1 MSEAVGLHARKSS
14 LRCRAPEATL
24 ELARGFAAIAGITE
38 VTDLTNLDVLGL
50 PVFISHRPAASSF
63 AYGKGLESIDAEIG
77 AYMEAIEYHFSEPP
91 HGMVPSRNVETRWG
105 IAREVVGVGEAP
117 SSFLDFCPRLGRAVE
132 LDGPLLLVEVETLDH
147 QDHARAWLPA
157 ELAFSPAPESIG
169 QALFGASTNG
179 LASGNSVLE
188 ASVHALTELLER
200 DIWSFE
206 FVRRTSQRVADDSLP
221 DEIAAVSER
230 ARRHGLELVVR
241 TILNEHELPF
251 FAAFLF
257 DPSQPRLRFFNGG
270 WGCHVEPRIALT
282 RAVTEA
288 AQSRLA
294 YIHGGRSEP
303 RRDDERGEREKIE
316 AQIAVVRSSRKSV
329 TWAELERAAAPMPDG
344 LERMLEQLLA
354 RVTRATGRAVY
365 RLCYTDADSPL
376 AVVRLIAPGLEHF
389 GEGRTRVGPR
399 LARAIETSAHAA
411 RAKVA
416 QPKAPGESAN
426 P

>member
-1 MSEAVGLHARKSS
+1 LRAVELHPRKSS
-14 LRCRAPEATL
+14 FRCRAPEATL
-24 ELARGFAAIAGITE
+24 ELARELAAVAGIAE
-38 VTDLTNLDVLGL
+38 VTDLTDRDVLGL
-50 PVFISHRPAASSF
+50 PVFISHRPAANSF
-63 AYGKGLESIDAEIG
+63 AYGKGLEPIDAELG
-77 AYMEAIEYHFSEPP
+77 AYMESIEYHFSEP
-91 HGMVPSRNVETRWG
+91 HSAHRVVTRWG
-105 IAREVVGVGEAP
+105 TAREVVGVAEAP

-132 LDGPLLLVEVETLDH
+132 LDGPLLLAEAEALDG
-147 QDHARAWLPA
+147 ARAWVPA
-157 ELAFSPAPESIG
+157 ELAFSPVPEVG
-169 QALFGASTNG
+169 QALFGASSNG

-206 FVRRTSQRVADDSLP
+206 FVRRSSQRVADDSLP

-257 DPSQPRLRFFNGG
+257 DPSQPRLRSFNGG
-270 WGCHVEPRIALT
+270 WGCHIDARVALT

-303 RRDDERGEREKIE
+303 RRPTSLFAAGERDEQEQIE
-316 AQIAVVRSSRKSV
+316 AQIAVVRSRRGSV
-329 TWAELERAAAPMPDG
+329 RWGELERAAVPTPDG
-344 LERMLEQLLA
+344 LERMLEHLLA
-354 RVTRATGRAVY
+354 RVSRATGRTVY
-365 RLCYTDADSPL
+365 RLCYTDVDSPL

-389 GEGRTRVGPR
+389 CEGRTRIGPR
-399 LARAIETSAHAA
+399 LARAIETSARAA
-411 RAKVA
+411 RAEERA
-416 QPKAPGESAN
+416 SS
-426 P
+426 